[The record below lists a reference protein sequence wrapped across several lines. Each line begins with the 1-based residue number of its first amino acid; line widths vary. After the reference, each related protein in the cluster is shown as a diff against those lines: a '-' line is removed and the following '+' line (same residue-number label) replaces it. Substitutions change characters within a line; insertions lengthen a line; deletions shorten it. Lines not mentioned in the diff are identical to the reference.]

1 MQSKDYK
8 TNTPH
13 KKLSP
18 TLKFT
23 MNNKL
28 HAWKLN
34 ASEYSYRKN
43 SLFLLHAIQYVNT
56 YDVLNNFIA

>member
-28 HAWKLN
+28 HA
-34 ASEYSYRKN
+34 ASEYSYIKN